1 VTINRADETAKGC
14 TSNPQQDRPIEV
26 GGEEGVLWSY
36 TCAPVEPGFVA
47 VDDAFFLSAQTIHR
61 RSGHRAVG
69 YRFTVVVPLAKKRQA
84 KALLDR
90 FLSGLTFPE
99 DSKATGD

>member
-1 VTINRADETAKGC
+1 MSITRADETAEGC
-14 TSNPQQDRPIEV
+14 TSNPQHDRPIEV

-47 VDDAFFLSAQTIHR
+47 ADDAFFLSAQTIHR

-69 YRFTVVVPLAKKRQA
+69 YRFTVVVPLAKTRQS
-84 KALLDR
+84 KPLLDR
-90 FLSGLTFPE
+90 FLSGLSFLE
-99 DSKATGD
+99 DSNATDD